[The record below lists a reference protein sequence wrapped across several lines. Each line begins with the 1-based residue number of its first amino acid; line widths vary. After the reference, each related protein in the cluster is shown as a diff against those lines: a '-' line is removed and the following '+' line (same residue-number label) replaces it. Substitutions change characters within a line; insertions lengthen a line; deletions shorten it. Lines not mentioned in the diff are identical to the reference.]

1 MTAAR
6 RPGSRPGPGIAA
18 WAALPDR
25 DRGLL
30 LWLVHGDVVTAEL
43 AGLLA
48 YGHRR
53 VAQRRLARLVEY
65 GLLTGF
71 WAANRQRPRG
81 RYAYSLTKPV
91 RAALE
96 RSVWPEGRPPLS
108 DGAPEGVSP
117 VIHGLA
123 THDVLAAFLRA
134 GDPDHAYGLAAWVPE
149 RPCIRLVRG
158 GYLRP
163 DALAVVRAGVDSIV
177 LVIERDLGTERGP
190 VLAAKLERY
199 RRVYDSSPARAP
211 LHVGF
216 VVDSAR
222 RAASVRARLRG
233 GEGGGVPGGSAV
245 SAWVV
250 AEPALAAD
258 PYGATWTTP
267 DGAEARVVDF
277 APHWTGDP
285 WPWLRP
291 GDLSDPAALE
301 ALDVSV
307 LRAIPMLAGVAE

>member
-6 RPGSRPGPGIAA
+6 RLVQRPGPGIAA
-18 WAALPDR
+18 WAALPER
-25 DRGLL
+25 DRALL

-65 GLLTGF
+65 GLLAGS

-81 RYAYSLTKPV
+81 RYAYALTKPV

-96 RSVWPEGRPPLS
+96 RSVWPEGRRPLS
-108 DGAPEGVSP
+108 DGVPEAVSP

-123 THDVLAAFLRA
+123 THDVFGAFLRS
-134 GDPDHAYGLAAWVPE
+134 GDPGRGFGLAAWVPE
-149 RPCIRLVRG
+149 RPLIRLARG
-158 GYLRP
+158 LLRP
-163 DALAVVRAGVDSIV
+163 DALAVVRAGEASIV
-177 LVIERDLGTERGP
+177 VVIERDLGTERGP
-190 VLAAKLERY
+190 VLAGKLDRY
-199 RRVYDSSPARAP
+199 RRLYGYLPARAP

-216 VVDSAR
+216 VVDSGR

-233 GEGGGVPGGSAV
+233 GGAEGSVV
-245 SAWVV
+245 TAWVV
-250 AEPALAAD
+250 AEPALTAD
-258 PYGATWTTP
+258 PYGAPWTTP
-267 DGAEARVVDF
+267 EGAEARVVDF

-285 WPWLRP
+285 WPWLEA
-291 GDLSDPAALE
+291 GALADPAAPE
-301 ALDVSV
+301 ALDDRV
-307 LRAIPMLAGVAE
+307 LRAVPMLASVAE

>member
-1 MTAAR
+1 M
-6 RPGSRPGPGIAA
+6 PE
-18 WAALPDR
+18 R
-25 DRGLL
+25 DRALL

-65 GLLTGF
+65 GLLTGS

-81 RYAYSLTKPV
+81 RYAYALTKPV

-96 RSVWPEGRPPLS
+96 RSIWPEGLPPLS
-108 DGAPEGVSP
+108 DGVPEAVSP

-123 THDVLAAFLRA
+123 THDVFAAFLRA
-134 GDPDHAYGLAAWVPE
+134 GDLGRGYGLAAWVPE

-163 DALAVVRAGVDSIV
+163 DALAVVRVGDASIL
-177 LVIERDLGTERGP
+177 LVVERDLGTERGP
-190 VLAAKLERY
+190 VLAGKLERY
-199 RRVYDSSPARAP
+199 RRIYDYSPARAP

-216 VVDSAR
+216 VVDSGR

-233 GEGGGVPGGSAV
+233 AWGGGAPGGTVV

-258 PYGATWTTP
+258 PFGAVWTAP
-267 DGAEARVVDF
+267 GGAEARVLDF

-301 ALDVSV
+301 ALDDRVF
-307 LRAIPMLAGVAE
+307 LAIPMLPGSAQ

>member
-1 MTAAR
+1 MTAVR
-6 RPGSRPGPGIAA
+6 RSVRRPGPGIAA
-18 WAALPDR
+18 WTALPER
-25 DRGLL
+25 DRSLL

-43 AGLLA
+43 AALLV

-53 VAQRRLARLVEY
+53 IAQRRLARLVEY

-81 RYAYSLTKPV
+81 RYAYALTKPV

-96 RSVWPEGRPPLS
+96 RSIWPDGRPTLF
-108 DGAPEGVSP
+108 DGAPEVVSP

-123 THDVLAAFLRA
+123 TNDVFGVFLRA
-134 GDPDHAYGLAAWVPE
+134 SDPSRGFGLAAWVPE
-149 RPCIRLVRG
+149 RPLIRLARG
-158 GYLRP
+158 LLRP
-163 DALAVVRAGVDSIV
+163 DALAVVRVGEASVV
-177 LVIERDLGTERGP
+177 LAIERDLGTERGP
-190 VLAAKLERY
+190 ILAAKLERY
-199 RRVYDSSPARAP
+199 QRLYDWLPTRAA

-216 VVDSAR
+216 VVDSVR

-233 GEGGGVPGGSAV
+233 REGEAASESSVV

-258 PYGATWTTP
+258 PYGAIWTARE
-267 DGAEARVVDF
+267 GVEARVVDF
-277 APHWTGDP
+277 APHWTSDP
-285 WPWLRP
+285 WPYLQP

-301 ALDVSV
+301 ALDDRVV
-307 LRAIPMLAGVAE
+307 LAIPMLAGAAG

>member
-1 MTAAR
+1 M
-6 RPGSRPGPGIAA
+6 
-18 WAALPDR
+18 
-25 DRGLL
+25 
-30 LWLVHGDVVTAEL
+30 HGDVVTAEL

-53 VAQRRLARLVEY
+53 IAQRRLACLVEY
-65 GLLTGF
+65 GLLSGF

-81 RYAYSLTKPV
+81 RYAYALTKPV

-96 RSVWPEGRPPLS
+96 RSIWPDGRPPLF
-108 DGAPEGVSP
+108 DGAPEVVSP

-134 GDPDHAYGLAAWVPE
+134 GDPEHGFGLAAWVPE
-149 RPCIRLVRG
+149 RPLIRLTRG

-163 DALAVVRAGVDSIV
+163 DALAVLRADDASIV

-190 VLAAKLERY
+190 VLADKLERY
-199 RRVYDSSPARAP
+199 RRLHDFLPGRAP

-216 VVDSAR
+216 VVDSGR

-233 GEGGGVPGGSAV
+233 ALGEGAAGGSVV

-258 PYGATWTTP
+258 PYGAVWTSP
-267 DGAEARVVDF
+267 GGAEARVVDF
-277 APHWTGDP
+277 APHWAGDP

-301 ALDVSV
+301 ALDDRA
-307 LRAIPMLAGVAE
+307 LQAIPMLASGM

>member
-6 RPGSRPGPGIAA
+6 RPGFRAGPGIAA
-18 WAALPDR
+18 WAALPER

-43 AGLLA
+43 AALLA

-96 RSVWPEGRPPLS
+96 RSVWPDGRPPLS
-108 DGAPEGVSP
+108 DGVPEAVSP

-134 GDPDHAYGLAAWVPE
+134 SDPGRGYGLAAWAPE
-149 RPCIRLVRG
+149 RPLIRLARG
-158 GYLRP
+158 LLRP
-163 DALAVVRAGVDSIV
+163 DALAVVRAGDASIV
-177 LVIERDLGTERGP
+177 LAIERDLGTERGP

-199 RRVYDSSPARAP
+199 RRVYDASPARAP

-233 GEGGGVPGGSAV
+233 GEGGGAPGGSAV
-245 SAWVV
+245 FAWVV

-258 PYGATWTTP
+258 PYGAVWLAP
-267 DGAEARVVDF
+267 GGDEARVVDL
-277 APHWTGDP
+277 APHWAGDP
-285 WPWLRP
+285 WPWRRP
-291 GDLSDPAALE
+291 GDLADPAALE
-301 ALDVSV
+301 ALDDRVYM
-307 LRAIPMLAGVAE
+307 AIPMLAGPAR

>member
-1 MTAAR
+1 VTAAR
-6 RPGSRPGPGIAA
+6 RPVHRPGPGIAA
-18 WAALPDR
+18 WAALPER
-25 DRGLL
+25 DRALL

-53 VAQRRLARLVEY
+53 IAQRRLARLVEY
-65 GLLTGF
+65 GLLSGS

-81 RYAYSLTKPV
+81 RYAYALTKPV

-96 RSVWPEGRPPLS
+96 RLIWPEGKPQLS
-108 DGAPEGVSP
+108 DGAPEAVSP

-134 GDPDHAYGLAAWVPE
+134 GDPGRGYGLAAWAPE
-149 RPCIRLVRG
+149 RPLVRLTRG

-163 DALAVVRAGVDSIV
+163 DALAVVRAGDASIV
-177 LVIERDLGTERGP
+177 LAIERDLGTERGP
-190 VLAAKLERY
+190 VLAGKLERY
-199 RRVYDSSPARAP
+199 RRVYDYSPDRAP

-216 VVDSAR
+216 VVDSVR
-222 RAASVRARLRG
+222 RAASVRARLRSAR
-233 GEGGGVPGGSAV
+233 GGGAPGGTIV

-250 AEPALAAD
+250 AEPALVAD
-258 PYGATWTTP
+258 PYAAVWTAP
-267 DGAEARVVDF
+267 GGAEARVVDF

-285 WPWLRP
+285 WPWLAP
-291 GDLSDPAALE
+291 GDLADPSALE
-301 ALDVSV
+301 ALDDRVY
-307 LRAIPMLAGVAE
+307 LAIPMLAGPAR

>member
-1 MTAAR
+1 VTAAR
-6 RPGSRPGPGIAA
+6 RPGFRAGPGIAA
-18 WAALPDR
+18 WAALPER

-53 VAQRRLARLVEY
+53 IAQRRLARLVEY

-96 RSVWPEGRPPLS
+96 RSVWPEGRPPLF
-108 DGAPEGVSP
+108 DGAPEAVSP

-134 GDPDHAYGLAAWVPE
+134 GDPGRGYGLAAWAPE
-149 RPCIRLVRG
+149 RPCIRLTRG
-158 GYLRP
+158 GFLRP
-163 DALAVVRAGVDSIV
+163 DALAVVRAGDASIV
-177 LVIERDLGTERGP
+177 LAIERDLGTERGP

-199 RRVYDSSPARAP
+199 RRVYDGSPARAP

-233 GEGGGVPGGSAV
+233 GEGGGAPGGSAV

-258 PYGATWTTP
+258 PYGAAWTAP
-267 DGAEARVVDF
+267 EGAEARVVDL
-277 APHWTGDP
+277 APHWSGDP

-301 ALDVSV
+301 ALDDRVYLAV
-307 LRAIPMLAGVAE
+307 PMLAGPAR

>member
-1 MTAAR
+1 M
-6 RPGSRPGPGIAA
+6 PGPGIAA
-18 WAALPDR
+18 WAALPER

-43 AGLLA
+43 AGLLV

-53 VAQRRLARLVEY
+53 IAQRRLARLVEY
-65 GLLTGF
+65 GLLSGF

-81 RYAYSLTKPV
+81 RYAYALTKPV
-91 RAALE
+91 RIALE
-96 RSVWPEGRPPLS
+96 RSIWPEGRPALS
-108 DGAPEGVSP
+108 DGAPEAVSP

-134 GDPDHAYGLAAWVPE
+134 SDPERGFGLSAWVPE
-149 RPCIRLVRG
+149 RLCIRLVRG

-163 DALAVVRAGVDSIV
+163 DALAVVRSGEASV
-177 LVIERDLGTERGP
+177 LLAMERDLGTERGP
-190 VLAAKLERY
+190 MLAAKLERY
-199 RRVYDSSPARAP
+199 RRVYDGGPASAP

-216 VVDSAR
+216 VVDSGR

-233 GEGGGVPGGSAV
+233 AWGGGAPGGSAV

-258 PYGATWTTP
+258 PFGAVWTAP
-267 DGAEARVVDF
+267 EGAEARVVDL
-277 APHWTGDP
+277 APHWTGDA

-291 GDLSDPAALE
+291 GDLADPAALE
-301 ALDVSV
+301 ALDDRVY
-307 LRAIPMLAGVAE
+307 LAIPMLAGPAR